1 MKCMTY
7 CGEDVYYERH
17 EFPNGFYVVPRN
29 KDQSIHLCERLH
41 ENDDEY
47 LMIPLNLASFEV
59 NEEIN
64 SFFYEFQ
71 FLTDK
76 ITDEEIKKNKKFANQ
91 VLNYLF
97 FLNNHLCSDPYLE
110 NLSTQLSGLSYDTTT
125 ELENLSIISKIYQ
138 LQNDFESAIKC
149 EIIKFEIDGTM
160 TKDLHELVRKNNEN
174 YSKEDSYSVAA
185 IREKIRIVENSMVN
199 LIRTK
204 IDETA
209 LKQFFPTAYDQAI
222 RDRNREEP
230 IQHEKKDLLDWMN
243 FGSCR
248 FILDKRSKNT
258 PKELQFDIRR
268 ISTLL
273 KLVNKVRGRVSHQNQ
288 PQPLDEYMSENE
300 RIARC
305 LICDECIKYLKDQIS
320 NAT

>member
-1 MKCMTY
+1 MKCMTH
-7 CGEDVYYERH
+7 CGEDVNYERH

-41 ENDDEY
+41 QYDDTN
-47 LMIPLNLASFEV
+47 LMVPINHADFELGNELNG
-59 NEEIN
+59 
-64 SFFYEFQ
+64 FFYEFQ
-71 FLTDK
+71 FLSMEV
-76 ITDEEIKKNKKFANQ
+76 TDEEIKKNKKFANQ

-110 NLSTQLSGLSYDTTT
+110 NLISQTELSYDTTT
-125 ELENLSIISKIYQ
+125 ELENLSIISKIYE
-138 LQNDFESAIKC
+138 LQNDFESAIQC
-149 EIIKFEIDGTM
+149 EMIKFEIDGSI
-160 TKDLHELVRKNNEN
+160 TKNFGELVRKNNEN

-258 PKELQFDIRR
+258 PKELQFDIKH

-273 KLVNKVRGRVSHQNQ
+273 KLVNKFRGRVSHQNQ

-300 RIARC
+300 RIARS